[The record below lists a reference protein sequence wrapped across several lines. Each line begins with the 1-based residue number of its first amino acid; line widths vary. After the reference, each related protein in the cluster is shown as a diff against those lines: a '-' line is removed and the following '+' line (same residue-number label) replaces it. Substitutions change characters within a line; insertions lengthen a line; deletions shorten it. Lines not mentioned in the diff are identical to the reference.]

1 MSLIEWLAQRAPA
14 YSTWNFLIVYLHKEL
29 GGRAYEARDAKD
41 LARLLCS

>member
-1 MSLIEWLAQRAPA
+1 MSLIEWLAQRAPKGA
-14 YSTWNFLIVYLHKEL
+14 NWNFLLVYLHHEL